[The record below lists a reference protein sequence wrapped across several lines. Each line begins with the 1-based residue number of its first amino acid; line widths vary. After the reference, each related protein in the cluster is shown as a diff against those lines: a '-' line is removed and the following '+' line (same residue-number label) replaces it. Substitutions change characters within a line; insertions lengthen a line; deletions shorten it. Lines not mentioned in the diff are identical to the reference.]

1 MIPLR
6 NRYYTAMVLPFAA
19 DGSIDEP
26 ALRDLIRYYLADK
39 RYAKVGGLIA
49 NPEAGEVYYLTPA
62 EKRRVVEITMEE
74 AGGKMPV
81 FAGIFEM
88 TTAGCVE
95 SAREMK
101 VLGVDGLFLMP
112 PAGCLDLVTMWN
124 AERYP
129 EYWLDQI
136 KAIDAA
142 ADLPII
148 AHPVGP
154 VTPQW
159 GIGIPGETARLIC
172 REVENVIAW
181 KMTYSYDGMR
191 RMWTILRSLERP
203 VSILAAGGK
212 LFHEYMAYD
221 IMDGTASGVVELRA
235 GSHARS
241 YRSLAGRGS
250 EAGAPDLGAGRSRRA
265 AHLYLC
271 GLFAA
276 APALQDR
283 RMAARPDPQL
293 PDARANADRKT
304 GRDRHHPPAAARS
317 RCPRHRTGR
326 DRTRGLRPF
335 VNTVDCFADLRR
347 HAVAPEVGDVAVSRF
362 MPPAR

>member
-6 NRYYTAMVLPFAA
+6 NRYYTAMILPFAA
-19 DGSIDEP
+19 DGSVDEK
-26 ALRDLIRYYLADK
+26 ALRDLIRYYLADR

-49 NPEAGEVYYLTPA
+49 NPEAGEVYYLTRA

-81 FAGIFEM
+81 FTGIFEM

-101 VLGVDGLFLMP
+101 ALGVDGLFLMP

-191 RMWTILRSLERP
+191 RMWTILRGLDRP
-203 VSILAAGGK
+203 VSIMAAGGK

-221 IMDGTASGVVELRA
+221 IMDGTASGSWNYALEAMLDHIEAWQAEDLKRARQIWGPGGLDALHTYIYADYSRLHLRYKVA
-235 GSHARS
+235 AW
-241 YRSLAGRGS
+241 LRGLIPNCLTRAPMPS
-250 EAGAPDLGAGRSRRA
+250 PKQEEIDTIHRLLGEAGVPVIGRAEIERA
-265 AHLYLC
+265 A
-271 GLFAA
+271 
-276 APALQDR
+276 
-283 RMAARPDPQL
+283 
-293 PDARANADRKT
+293 
-304 GRDRHHPPAAARS
+304 
-317 RCPRHRTGR
+317 
-326 DRTRGLRPF
+326 
-335 VNTVDCFADLRR
+335 
-347 HAVAPEVGDVAVSRF
+347 
-362 MPPAR
+362 

>member
-6 NRYYTAMVLPFAA
+6 NRYYTAMVLPFAK

-26 ALRDLIRYYLADK
+26 ALRALIRYYLADT
-39 RYAKVGGLIA
+39 RYAKVGGIIA
-49 NPEAGEVYYLTPA
+49 NPEAGEIYYLTPE

-81 FAGIFEM
+81 FAGVFEM
-88 TTAGCVE
+88 TTAGCVT

-101 VLGVDGLFLMP
+101 SLGVDGLFLMP

-154 VTPQW
+154 STPQW

-172 REVENVIAW
+172 REVANIIAW

-191 RMWTILRSLERP
+191 RMWTIMRALERP
-203 VSILAAGGK
+203 VSIFAAGGK

-221 IMDGTASGVVELRA
+221 VMDGTASGSWNYALEAMLDHVEAWQAEDLKRARQIWGPGGLDALHTYIYADYSRLHLRYKIAAWVRGLIPNCQTRAPMPVAKREEIEAIYRLMRDA
-235 GSHARS
+235 GVPVIGQAEIS
-241 YRSLAGRGS
+241 
-250 EAGAPDLGAGRSRRA
+250 RA
-265 AHLYLC
+265 A
-271 GLFAA
+271 
-276 APALQDR
+276 
-283 RMAARPDPQL
+283 
-293 PDARANADRKT
+293 
-304 GRDRHHPPAAARS
+304 
-317 RCPRHRTGR
+317 
-326 DRTRGLRPF
+326 
-335 VNTVDCFADLRR
+335 
-347 HAVAPEVGDVAVSRF
+347 
-362 MPPAR
+362 